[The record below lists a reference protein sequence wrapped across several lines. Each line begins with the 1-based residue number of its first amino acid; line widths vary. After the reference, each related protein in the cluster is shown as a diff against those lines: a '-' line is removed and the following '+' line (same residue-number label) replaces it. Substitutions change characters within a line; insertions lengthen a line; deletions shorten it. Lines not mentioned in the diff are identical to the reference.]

1 MQKILALDTSSPTG
15 SIALIDGTTLTADRV
30 LNVRATHSE
39 RLLEGVAELLDAVGW
54 SLPEVD
60 AFAVTVGP
68 GSFTGLRVGMA
79 SVVGMAHPLEKPVI
93 PLSTLEVLACGFSF
107 ARLPVATL
115 IDARKQEVYAALFDC
130 SGMVPVRLAA
140 DQVIPPA
147 AFCTQIPAE
156 ALLAGDGLLA
166 YPSLFEKSG
175 WTRADGALNQVRVS
189 CAIPLIRQRID
200 AGLAVS
206 ASRMVPVYLRP
217 SEAEVHLMA
226 KEQAAAQGK

>member
-15 SIALIDGTTLTADRV
+15 SIALIDGTTLVADRV

-39 RLLEGVAELLDAVGW
+39 RLLEGVAELLDAIGW
-54 SLPEVD
+54 NLSGVD

-79 SVVGMAHPLEKPVI
+79 SVAGMAHPLGKPVI
-93 PLSTLEVLACGFSF
+93 PLSTLEVLACGFSY

-130 SGMVPVRLAA
+130 SGAVPVRLVE

-147 AFCTQIPAE
+147 VFCDRVPAE
-156 ALLAGDGLLA
+156 ALLAGDGLFA
-166 YPSLFEKSG
+166 YPAVFGKKG
-175 WTRADGALNQVRVS
+175 WLSAEGALNQVRVS
-189 CAIPLIRQRID
+189 CAIPLIRHRIES
-200 AGLAVS
+200 GGTVP
-206 ASRMVPVYLRP
+206 ASQMIPLYLRP

-226 KEQAAAQGK
+226 KEQAAAQKK